1 MREIEFYAGD
11 NIDTSMARLYQME
24 KKFGE
29 TCFGKFNGHELLSTD
44 SIDDAYQKVLGR
56 TKAEFDK
63 ELKEE
68 REEYERE
75 LSEHNA
81 RIPELSEKY
90 RKEARGVIL
99 EDEYEYW
106 DKIVPVRLKD
116 LYRGMELENTLE
128 LCRIMRKEEL
138 PYDDRLRAAYDFF
151 MASGHSGMSA
161 SLVAS
166 MLRRF
171 CPNGNDLADAVMS
184 YKFEKSQQ

>member
-1 MREIEFYAGD
+1 MREIEFYTGD

-68 REEYERE
+68 MEEYERK

-81 RIPELSEKY
+81 KIPELSEKY
-90 RKEARGVIL
+90 RKEARGLIL
-99 EDEYEYW
+99 ESEYEYW

-128 LCRIMRKEEL
+128 LCRIMRNEEI
-138 PYDDRLRAAYDFF
+138 PYDERLRAAYDLF

-166 MLRRF
+166 MLRIF
-171 CPNGNDLADAVMS
+171 CPNGNDLADAVTS
-184 YKFEKSQQ
+184 FRFEKSNQ